1 MSGSSTGGG
10 WLARRRVAI
19 VTVAVL
25 CSYACLL
32 LHTANHDAQ
41 PADVPCV
48 LCVLGDQPISLGSP
62 VAMQILPAAVDTPQ
76 ASAGVLSG
84 AETYSPQSARGPPA
98 LV

>member
-1 MSGSSTGGG
+1 MSGGLLT
-10 WLARRRVAI
+10 RRRVAS
-19 VTVAVL
+19 VALAVL

-32 LHTANHDAQ
+32 LHTAYHDAQ

-48 LCVLGDQPISLGSP
+48 LCVLGDQPISPGSP
-62 VAMQILPAAVDTPQ
+62 DAMQILPAAIDTPQ

-84 AETYSPQSARGPPA
+84 AETYPLQSARGPPA